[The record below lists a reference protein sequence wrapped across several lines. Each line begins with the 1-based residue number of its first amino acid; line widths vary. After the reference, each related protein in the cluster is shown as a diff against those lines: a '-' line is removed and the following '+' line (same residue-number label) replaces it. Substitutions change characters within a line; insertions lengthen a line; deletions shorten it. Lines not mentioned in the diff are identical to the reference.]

1 MFHYWNIPR
10 TSYLTAAIRT
20 LLQKVILNLAQT
32 ITQSSQKCNRRF
44 TSRYMICFMGRIK
57 NVLGDNIRLLRVGK
71 GWTQVYLADR
81 LQITAPFL
89 AQIESGKRGTSLEL
103 VESVAELFGI
113 PIASLFL
120 EQTTPHTDAKRH
132 IHDIELKI
140 AEKQLQETVAENIA
154 KTFEKLRGK

>member
-1 MFHYWNIPR
+1 MGKI
-10 TSYLTAAIRT
+10 
-20 LLQKVILNLAQT
+20 KT
-32 ITQSSQKCNRRF
+32 I
-44 TSRYMICFMGRIK
+44 
-57 NVLGDNIRLLRVGK
+57 LGDNIRTLRIEK

-120 EQTTPHTDAKRH
+120 EQITNYA
-132 IHDIELKI
+132 ELKSYVRDVELKV
-140 AEKQLQETVAENIA
+140 AEKQLQEIISENIT
-154 KTFEKLRGK
+154 KTFERLRER

>member
-1 MFHYWNIPR
+1 MGKI
-10 TSYLTAAIRT
+10 
-20 LLQKVILNLAQT
+20 KT
-32 ITQSSQKCNRRF
+32 I
-44 TSRYMICFMGRIK
+44 
-57 NVLGDNIRLLRVGK
+57 LGDNIRTLRIEK

-120 EQTTPHTDAKRH
+120 EQITNYAESKSYVRDF
-132 IHDIELKI
+132 ELKI
-140 AEKQLQETVAENIA
+140 AEKQLQEIISENIT
-154 KTFEKLRGK
+154 KTFERLREK

>member
-1 MFHYWNIPR
+1 
-10 TSYLTAAIRT
+10 
-20 LLQKVILNLAQT
+20 
-32 ITQSSQKCNRRF
+32 
-44 TSRYMICFMGRIK
+44 MGRIK

>member
-1 MFHYWNIPR
+1 MGKI
-10 TSYLTAAIRT
+10 
-20 LLQKVILNLAQT
+20 KT
-32 ITQSSQKCNRRF
+32 I
-44 TSRYMICFMGRIK
+44 
-57 NVLGDNIRLLRVGK
+57 LGDNIRTLRIEK

-120 EQTTPHTDAKRH
+120 EQITNYAESESYVRDV
-132 IHDIELKI
+132 ELKI
-140 AEKQLQETVAENIA
+140 AEKQLQEIISENIT
-154 KTFEKLRGK
+154 KTFERLREK

>member
-1 MFHYWNIPR
+1 MGKI
-10 TSYLTAAIRT
+10 
-20 LLQKVILNLAQT
+20 KT
-32 ITQSSQKCNRRF
+32 I
-44 TSRYMICFMGRIK
+44 
-57 NVLGDNIRLLRVGK
+57 LGDNIRTLRIEK

-120 EQTTPHTDAKRH
+120 EQITNYAESKSYVR
-132 IHDIELKI
+132 DIELKI
-140 AEKQLQETVAENIA
+140 AEKQLQEIISENIT
-154 KTFEKLRGK
+154 KTFERLREK

>member
-1 MFHYWNIPR
+1 MGKI
-10 TSYLTAAIRT
+10 
-20 LLQKVILNLAQT
+20 KT
-32 ITQSSQKCNRRF
+32 I
-44 TSRYMICFMGRIK
+44 
-57 NVLGDNIRLLRVGK
+57 LGDNIRTLRIEK

-120 EQTTPHTDAKRH
+120 EQITNYAELKSYVRDV
-132 IHDIELKI
+132 ELKI
-140 AEKQLQETVAENIA
+140 AEKQLQEIISENIT
-154 KTFEKLRGK
+154 KTFERLRER

>member
-1 MFHYWNIPR
+1 MGKI
-10 TSYLTAAIRT
+10 
-20 LLQKVILNLAQT
+20 KT
-32 ITQSSQKCNRRF
+32 I
-44 TSRYMICFMGRIK
+44 
-57 NVLGDNIRLLRVGK
+57 LGDNIRTLRIEK

-120 EQTTPHTDAKRH
+120 EQITNYAESESYVRDV
-132 IHDIELKI
+132 ELKI
-140 AEKQLQETVAENIA
+140 AEKQLQEIISENIT
-154 KTFEKLRGK
+154 KTFERLRER

>member
-1 MFHYWNIPR
+1 MGKI
-10 TSYLTAAIRT
+10 
-20 LLQKVILNLAQT
+20 KT
-32 ITQSSQKCNRRF
+32 I
-44 TSRYMICFMGRIK
+44 
-57 NVLGDNIRLLRVGK
+57 LGDNIRTLRIEK

-120 EQTTPHTDAKRH
+120 EQITNYAELKSYVRDL
-132 IHDIELKI
+132 ELKI
-140 AEKQLQETVAENIA
+140 AEKQLQEIISENIT
-154 KTFEKLRGK
+154 KTFERLREK